1 MQIESNALLKLQLR
15 DNMKLQQKDD
25 FKKPGVS
32 RGSFSA
38 GAIVLILVCLIFSL
52 WGCGKPGGST
62 NNVTNSFVT
71 VVSMNEN
78 EPLQSDV
85 LTNGYAT
92 DDTIS
97 VSLKSESR
105 QLGDGDNPTDPD
117 GPSPFDTITFRSY
130 HVAHIRSDGG
140 PNPADFTAGLNLTL
154 APESEG
160 DVSIVIVRA
169 FDKNRSPLEE
179 LRDDGEI
186 FTTSIITLYGEDGFG
201 NDIAVDGSLA
211 ISFANYPD

>member
-1 MQIESNALLKLQLR
+1 
-15 DNMKLQQKDD
+15 MKIQQKNNL
-25 FKKPGVS
+25 KKSGVCKGSSSPGVMA
-32 RGSFSA
+32 F
-38 GAIVLILVCLIFSL
+38 IVLCLIFSL

-71 VVSMNEN
+71 VVSMNGN

-85 LTNGYAT
+85 LTNGFVT

-105 QLGDGDNPTDPD
+105 QLGDGDNPMDPD
-117 GPSPFDTITFRSY
+117 GPSPFDTISFRSY
-130 HVAHIRSDGG
+130 HVAHVRSDGG

-154 APESEG
+154 EPGSEG
-160 DVSIVIVRA
+160 EATIVIVRA

-201 NDIAVDGSLA
+201 NDIAVDGSVA

>member
-15 DNMKLQQKDD
+15 DNMKLQQKND
-25 FKKPGVS
+25 FKKPGVR
-32 RGSFSA
+32 RGGFSA
-38 GAIVLILVCLIFSL
+38 GAMVLILVCFTFSL

-62 NNVTNSFVT
+62 SNVTNSFVT
-71 VVSMNEN
+71 VTSMNGN

-85 LTNGYAT
+85 LTNGFAT

-97 VSLKSESR
+97 VSLRSEPR

-117 GPSPFDTITFRSY
+117 GRSPFDTISFRSY
-130 HVAHIRSDGG
+130 HVAHLRSDGG
-140 PNPADFTAGLNLTL
+140 PNPADFTAGMNLTL
-154 APESEG
+154 QPDSEG
-160 DVSIVIVRA
+160 EATIVIVRA

-186 FTTSIITLYGEDGFG
+186 FTTSTITLYGEDGFG
-201 NDIAVDGSLA
+201 NDIAVDGSVA